1 MFTDSPSA
9 GPSSSTNSSMLTEL
23 LSCADDHPKR
33 GVTESESFSSSN
45 LWFPVQNENVSS
57 SWPPKIDFS
66 GEPPPARDAMEGKSA
81 PHLRRVGHTRSIP
94 NRASRSNLLS
104 VPATPTNLWQQV
116 SGDAKHVLLTRELAV
131 LDKCPHA
138 PFDLSRIRPFASSS
152 MEAEVVRHSAA
163 ACGSADRRPP
173 PPSPTAPLHPNTS
186 VSIYFKQPVLNAWEE
201 AKQTSLDLW
210 KAQRRGNPYLPL
222 MVSLFNPL
230 RAVMPPSYWKSV
242 NTTTK
247 PFDKVVWNIK
257 KPLPSPALRTKL
269 RSRKD
274 CDVASESYSPK
285 VFLTG
290 KLRHHCRVCGRDSL
304 LKRLLLV
311 HYWAARDDALS
322 LANAGDDD
330 KMAVSFPE
338 SVFLRDRHDFDDFDD
353 DPMDDPLVVERHPEC
368 YPLRLF

>member
-57 SWPPKIDFS
+57 SGRQRSTSLENRRRLATQWREKARHTTSSWPHTVYP
-66 GEPPPARDAMEGKSA
+66 EPCFAIQFAERARDAHKPVAAG
-81 PHLRRVGHTRSIP
+81 LWRRQACPPDS
-94 NRASRSNLLS
+94 RARC
-104 VPATPTNLWQQV
+104 ARQV
-116 SGDAKHVLLTRELAV
+116 SPCA
-131 LDKCPHA
+131 
-138 PFDLSRIRPFASSS
+138 FDLSRIRPFASSS

-186 VSIYFKQPVLNAWEE
+186 VSIYFKQPVLNAW
-201 AKQTSLDLW
+201 KRPSTSLDLW

-285 VFLTG
+285 AFLTG